1 MASLDEVRDDYCDEN
16 LPVLLLL
23 GLVSALRRLDPL
35 LPPPGA
41 PPACPEPEVG
51 RDVDV
56 REGRF
61 LYLVLGLIAFRGHL
75 HSVLTPIRDAGPR
88 AAPRVAPHAE
98 APAAGVGA
106 KSPGGPRAASTE
118 VPGTGTPSAPL
129 PGLRELLR

>member
-1 MASLDEVRDDYCDEN
+1 MASLDEFRDDYCDEN

-23 GLVSALRRLDPL
+23 GLVSALRRMDAL

-41 PPACPEPEVG
+41 PPECPGPEGG
-51 RDVDV
+51 RDI

-75 HSVLTPIRDAGPR
+75 RDALTPMGATGPWSAPADASRAETP
-88 AAPRVAPHAE
+88 AAPW
-98 APAAGVGA
+98 
-106 KSPGGPRAASTE
+106 
-118 VPGTGTPSAPL
+118 

>member
-41 PPACPEPEVG
+41 PPERPEPEVG
-51 RDVDV
+51 RDVH
-56 REGRF
+56 EERF

-75 HSVLTPIRDAGPR
+75 RSALTPICDAGPR
-88 AAPRVAPHAE
+88 AASTGAVRAE
-98 APAAGVGA
+98 VPAAPV
-106 KSPGGPRAASTE
+106 PR
-118 VPGTGTPSAPL
+118 
-129 PGLRELLR
+129 LRELLR